1 MHRRLAQNLASAS
14 RPTGLA
20 RLRKARLRGSPCSS
34 KDGRAALACRA
45 LHRPVRAPHRENCGA
60 IRASATA
67 TKARLPGSPWSSKDA
82 GAALACRALHQPV
95 RALHRENCAATIR
108 ATNAIS
114 ARVGRQH
121 QTRPALRLRRVPHR
135 VHSAMKAEEM
145 CGERSLGGIS
155 AA

>member
-20 RLRKARLRGSPCSS
+20 RLRKARLPGSPCSS
-34 KDGRAALACRA
+34 KD
-45 LHRPVRAPHRENCGA
+45 
-60 IRASATA
+60 
-67 TKARLPGSPWSSKDA
+67 AR
-82 GAALACRALHQPV
+82 AALACRALHQPV
-95 RALHRENCAATIR
+95 RAQHRESCAAIR
-108 ATNAIS
+108 ASVTNAIR
-114 ARVGRQH
+114 ARVGRKHH
-121 QTRPALRLRRVPHR
+121 QMRLVLRLRRVPHR